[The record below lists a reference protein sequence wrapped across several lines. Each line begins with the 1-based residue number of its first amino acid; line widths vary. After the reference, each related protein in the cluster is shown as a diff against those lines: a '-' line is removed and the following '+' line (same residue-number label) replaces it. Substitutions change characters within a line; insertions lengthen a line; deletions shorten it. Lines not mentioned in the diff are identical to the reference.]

1 MKQLKMNERMQLIG
15 KMSKDKCYVAY
26 EFLTE
31 ISSLFLLKKK
41 ERKREDFMMR
51 VKNFSIKINLLN

>member
-15 KMSKDKCYVAY
+15 KLSKDKCYVAY
-26 EFLTE
+26 KFLTE

-41 ERKREDFMMR
+41 RE
-51 VKNFSIKINLLN
+51 KEKIS